1 MYLLFIFN
9 GLYSNPA
16 QSSYTSF
23 VGCTEYKKSPNTY
36 MFRLCIIVP

>member
-9 GLYSNPA
+9 ELYRNPA

-23 VGCTEYKKSPNTY
+23 VGCTEDKKP
-36 MFRLCIIVP
+36 